1 MFITTK
7 YKMFESKIPQSD
19 IDFCNN
25 ILSRK
30 EEIVED
36 FDIFIQHR
44 SPFEESGSKFIDL
57 FKILPGGLKSSFGV
71 YDITTKQFV
80 LFYEGDTALHRDDY
94 IRIPSKDF
102 FSGLEMVYYKT
113 YLDV

>member
-1 MFITTK
+1 MFIVTK
-7 YKMFESKIPQSD
+7 YKMFESEIPQSD
-19 IDFCNN
+19 MDFCNN

-30 EEIVED
+30 KEIAED

-44 SPFEESGSKFIDL
+44 SPFGKPGSKFIDL
-57 FKILPGGLKSSFGV
+57 YKILPIGLKSSFGV

-80 LFYEGDTALHRDDY
+80 LFYEGDTSLHSDDY